1 MTSQNPIKKC
11 QGASS
16 NQPTDISRKPR
27 LKYRVL
33 IPLAVVISG
42 FVPLGLSFSNSS
54 AHPATPEA
62 IASLYEDYK
71 YSAPLDPKVAAAIGN
86 AGLVETVERPPAESA
101 ALHQPQEMAA
111 RSIEKKEINTQKMA
125 SISGT
130 RPGVRPTPLDA
141 DSRFI
146 MPSTGRLT
154 SSYGMRWGKLHAGID
169 VAAPIGTPVVAV
181 QKGIVIAAGLN
192 AVGNGYGNGIDIRHE
207 DGSISRYAHA
217 EKILVRVGQPVKQGE
232 TIMLMGC
239 SGHCTGPHVHFEIRV
254 ADKPVDPRPYLP

>member
-1 MTSQNPIKKC
+1 MTSQNPTETR
-11 QGASS
+11 QGTPT
-16 NQPTDISRKPR
+16 NQPENISRKPR

-33 IPLAVVISG
+33 IPLAMVVSG

-62 IASLYEDYK
+62 TASLYKDHQ
-71 YSAPLDPKVAAAIGN
+71 YSTPQDPQVTASIGN
-86 AGLVETVERPPAESA
+86 AGETVEHPPEASA
-101 ALHQPQEMAA
+101 DLPQPPVTVVK
-111 RSIEKKEINTQKMA
+111 SIEAKETNAQKMA

-130 RPGVRPTPLDA
+130 RPGVELTPSDT
-141 DSRFI
+141 DSRFV
-146 MPSTGRLT
+146 MPAAGRLT

-181 QKGIVIAAGLN
+181 QKGIVIAAGMN
-192 AVGNGYGNGIDIRHE
+192 AVGHGYGNGIDIRHE
-207 DGSISRYAHA
+207 DGSVSRYAHA

-232 TIMLMGC
+232 SIMLMGC

>member
-1 MTSQNPIKKC
+1 MTSQNPIEKC
-11 QGASS
+11 QGTPTT
-16 NQPTDISRKPR
+16 QPENISRRPR

-42 FVPLGLSFSNSS
+42 FVPLGLSLSNSS
-54 AHPATPEA
+54 AHPAVPEA
-62 IASLYEDYK
+62 TASLYKDHQ
-71 YSAPLDPKVAAAIGN
+71 YSTPQDPQVTASIGN
-86 AGLVETVERPPAESA
+86 AGETVERPSEASA
-101 ALHQPQEMAA
+101 VLPQPPVTAVK
-111 RSIEKKEINTQKMA
+111 SIETKETSAQKMA

-130 RPGVRPTPLDA
+130 RPGVKLTPSDS

-146 MPSTGRLT
+146 MPSAGRLT

-169 VAAPIGTPVVAV
+169 VAAPIGTPVLAV
-181 QKGIVIAAGLN
+181 QKGIVIAAGMN
-192 AVGNGYGNGIDIRHE
+192 AVGHGYGNGIDIRHA

-217 EKILVRVGQPVKQGE
+217 EKILVRVGQPVTQGE